1 MKIIFTLMFTLMVSA
16 FSMVKA
22 NTNQLNGMLFK
33 VYKHPQCSCCEKWVQ
48 HLQQQDATITV
59 VNSEYLSTI
68 KARLG
73 ISANYQSC
81 HTAVSQSGYVFE
93 GHVPAKFIQ
102 QFLQNPPKNALGLA
116 VPAMPLGAPGM
127 EMGDRFLPYRIM
139 LLNQNGSATLYATV
153 NNAKEQY

>member
-1 MKIIFTLMFTLMVSA
+1 MGSA
-16 FSMVKA
+16 S
-22 NTNQLNGMLFK
+22 
-33 VYKHPQCSCCEKWVQ
+33 
-48 HLQQQDATITV
+48 ATTRCNYYSSQFRVFI
-59 VNSEYLSTI
+59 Y
-68 KARLG
+68 
-73 ISANYQSC
+73 YQSC